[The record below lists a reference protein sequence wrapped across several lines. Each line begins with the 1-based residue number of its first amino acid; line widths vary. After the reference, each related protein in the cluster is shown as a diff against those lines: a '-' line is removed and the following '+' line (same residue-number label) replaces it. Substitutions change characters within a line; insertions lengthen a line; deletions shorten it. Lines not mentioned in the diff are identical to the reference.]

1 MMYEKL
7 VKIYFLFILLFCL
20 EAYSMTHEK
29 KNFICADEVGPVI
42 EFQIPYFDKGKVSS
56 EFFFKLYYSDDRNLY
71 YNESGAMSKKSSP
84 IDNSYFYYKV
94 QTTIKNEES
103 IMIPPNS
110 FALASSLEYFKMPR
124 NVTGLVTAKSTY
136 ARCGLGVPPTV
147 MLKKDGSMFKT
158 LACWNN

>member
-103 IMIPPNS
+103 INLIFEFFPP
-110 FALASSLEYFKMPR
+110 
-124 NVTGLVTAKSTY
+124 ST
-136 ARCGLGVPPTV
+136 L

>member
-71 YNESGAMSKKSSP
+71 YNESGAMFKKSSP
-84 IDNSYFYYKV
+84 IDNSYFYYKLD
-94 QTTIKNEES
+94 TTLKNEES
-103 IMIPPNS
+103 INFVFEFFPP
-110 FALASSLEYFKMPR
+110 
-124 NVTGLVTAKSTY
+124 ST
-136 ARCGLGVPPTV
+136 L
-147 MLKKDGSMFKT
+147 MLKKGKYMYKT